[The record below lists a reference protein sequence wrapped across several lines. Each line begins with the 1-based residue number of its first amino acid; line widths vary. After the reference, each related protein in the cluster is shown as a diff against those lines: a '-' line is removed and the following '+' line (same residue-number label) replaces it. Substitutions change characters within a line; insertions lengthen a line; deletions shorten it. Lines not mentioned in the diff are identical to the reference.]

1 MNKQAESIAKASFI
15 ILVVNFSSRILGFLR
30 EILIA
35 YFFGAKAIVDSF
47 LVANVLPTTI
57 AGLIGGALTTVFIPV
72 FIEKK
77 EKEGEETAWEGARS
91 VFGVSLVYLFT
102 MLSISYAVAPFF
114 IKAIAPG
121 FAEERLRLALSM
133 SNVMLPSIVFLGML
147 GLLTG
152 IFNSYRLFTI
162 PALAGLSYNVCLILF
177 MVLAKDFPLIG
188 LGLGNTMG
196 IIVQVMILFLI
207 ARKTWSGWGIG
218 FSFSHPMLKKVWRLM
233 VPIFIG
239 TGVGYLNLI
248 VDRIFASLLPEGTI
262 SAMNFAVR
270 IKEIPI
276 GLFVLAISQAIY
288 PVTASQFAH
297 GKIEEFRNLF
307 SRSLETLWLFML
319 PCTAGLLILAR
330 ETVRFLFERGAF
342 TAQATSLTAQ
352 ALFFY
357 ALGLFFRTSLDLT
370 ARVFYSFQDTK
381 TPVRIG
387 IMGLVLNIVLNA
399 VLVRTMAHRGLAL
412 ATSISSAFMFTV
424 LIEILRR
431 RMGGIGGR
439 TLLKNLIKI
448 VLATTVMGLFVM
460 ALKPLARS
468 NLGYIA
474 SVTLGALVYAGAVLV
489 FKPKSAETILSR
501 TLKRLLG

>member
-1 MNKQAESIAKASFI
+1 MNRKAESIAKASFV

-72 FIEKK
+72 FIEKQ
-77 EKEGEETAWEGARS
+77 EKEGEEAAWEGARS
-91 VFGVSLVYLFT
+91 VFGVSLVYLLT

-121 FAEERLRLALSM
+121 FTEERLRLALSM
-133 SNVMLPSIVFLGML
+133 SNIMLPSIVFLGML

-162 PALAGLSYNVCLILF
+162 PALAGFSYNVCLILF
-177 MVLAKDFPLIG
+177 IVLAKDFPLIG

-196 IIVQVMILFLI
+196 IITQVMILFLI
-207 ARKTWSGWGIG
+207 ARKTWSGWGVG

-233 VPIFIG
+233 IPIFIG

-276 GLFVLAISQAIY
+276 GLFVLAISQAVY
-288 PVTASQFAH
+288 PVTASKLSQ
-297 GKIEEFRNLF
+297 GKIEEFKDLF
-307 SRSLETLWLFML
+307 ARSLETLWLFII
-319 PCTAGLLILAR
+319 PSVAGILILSE

-342 TAQATSLTAQ
+342 TAQATLITAQ

-357 ALGLFFRTSLDLT
+357 ALGLFFRASLDLT

-381 TPVRIG
+381 TPVKVG
-387 IMGLVLNIVLNA
+387 IIGLVLNIILNA
-399 VLVRTMAHRGLAL
+399 VLVRPMAHRGLAL
-412 ATSISSAFMFTV
+412 ATSMSSIFMFVV

-431 RMGGIGGR
+431 RMRGIGGR

-448 VLATTVMGLFVM
+448 VLATSTMSLFVV
-460 ALKPLARS
+460 LFKPLAQS

-474 SVTLGALVYAGAVLV
+474 LVALGALVYAGAVLV
-489 FKPKSAETILSR
+489 FKPRSAEMI
-501 TLKRLLG
+501 LKRALRRLHR